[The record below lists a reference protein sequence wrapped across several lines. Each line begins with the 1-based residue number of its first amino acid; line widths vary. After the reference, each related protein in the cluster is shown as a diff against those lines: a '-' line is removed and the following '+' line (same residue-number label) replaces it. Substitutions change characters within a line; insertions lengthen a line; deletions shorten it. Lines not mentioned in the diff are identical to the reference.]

1 MKQVEIRVK
10 GLIDQ
15 HWSDW
20 MEGLTITHTEL
31 GESVLTGT
39 IRDQATLRGL
49 LSRIA
54 DLGLELILVA
64 VTGINQE
71 DKARMNRLYFVKGGD
86 SFQSKRKSNGL
97 ALPMPQVEG

>member
-1 MKQVEIRVK
+1 MQQVEIRVK

-20 MEGLTITHTEL
+20 FGGLTITHTEL

-39 IRDQATLRGL
+39 IRDQAALQGL

-64 VTGINQE
+64 ITDINQ
-71 DKARMNRLYFVKGGD
+71 
-86 SFQSKRKSNGL
+86 
-97 ALPMPQVEG
+97 